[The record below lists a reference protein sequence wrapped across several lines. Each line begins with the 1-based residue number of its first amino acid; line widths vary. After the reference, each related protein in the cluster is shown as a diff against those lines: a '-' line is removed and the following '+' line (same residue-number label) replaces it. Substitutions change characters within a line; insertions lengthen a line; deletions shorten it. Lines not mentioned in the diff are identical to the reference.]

1 MWNLSRKGAA
11 EKLKMLLIKKQLPTR
26 RMRASGGISSCT
38 FPNRRSY
45 NYANVTISLQNRSP
59 GLCYFSTKAK
69 DPFARRPNKVCDPYG
84 QGGKPLSSSDAK
96 QQLSILEPGWKLV
109 VDNDGTI
116 MEKTEFKESKL
127 GEVIP
132 KAVQK
137 EFYHENY
144 LDASRF
150 VSIIASVAHMNNHY
164 PSISIERR
172 LMKQEKAWRVVSTVT
187 CSTETLGGLSFN
199 DFHIAMLIDV
209 EVSREATQKLLL
221 DESDSYKKHV

>member
-1 MWNLSRKGAA
+1 M
-11 EKLKMLLIKKQLPTR
+11 
-26 RMRASGGISSCT
+26 
-38 FPNRRSY
+38 
-45 NYANVTISLQNRSP
+45 
-59 GLCYFSTKAK
+59 
-69 DPFARRPNKVCDPYG
+69 CDPYG

-96 QQLSILEPGWKLV
+96 QQLSILEPGWILV
-109 VDNDGTI
+109 VDNDNVLHEN
-116 MEKTEFKESKL
+116 MENQESKL

-164 PSISIERR
+164 PAISIERR
-172 LMKQEKAWRVVSTVT
+172 LMKREKSWRVVSTVT
-187 CSTETLGGLSFN
+187 CNTETLGGLSFN

-209 EVSREATQKLLL
+209 EVSREAAQKLLL
-221 DESDSYKKHV
+221 NESDSYKKHI

>member
-26 RMRASGGISSCT
+26 RMRASAGISSCT
-38 FPNRRSY
+38 FHNRFSYYYANDTISSQRRSP
-45 NYANVTISLQNRSP
+45 R
-59 GLCYFSTKAK
+59 LCFFSTKAK

-96 QQLSILEPGWKLV
+96 QQLSILEPGWTLV
-109 VDNDGTI
+109 VGNDEI
-116 MEKTEFKESKL
+116 LDENMESQESKPR
-127 GEVIP
+127 EFIP

-172 LMKQEKAWRVVSTVT
+172 LMKREKAWRVVSTVT

-209 EVSREATQKLLL
+209 EVSREATQKILL

>member
-116 MEKTEFKESKL
+116 MEKTESKESKL

>member
-1 MWNLSRKGAA
+1 MKS
-11 EKLKMLLIKKQLPTR
+11 Q
-26 RMRASGGISSCT
+26 
-38 FPNRRSY
+38 
-45 NYANVTISLQNRSP
+45 
-59 GLCYFSTKAK
+59 
-69 DPFARRPNKVCDPYG
+69 
-84 QGGKPLSSSDAK
+84 
-96 QQLSILEPGWKLV
+96 
-109 VDNDGTI
+109 
-116 MEKTEFKESKL
+116 ESKL

-150 VSIIASVAHMNNHY
+150 VFIIASVAHMNNHY

-172 LMKQEKAWRVVSTVT
+172 LMKREKAWRVVSTVT

-209 EVSREATQKLLL
+209 EVSREATQKILL

>member
-26 RMRASGGISSCT
+26 RMRASEGISSCT

>member
-1 MWNLSRKGAA
+1 MWTLSRKGAA
-11 EKLKMLLIKKQLPTR
+11 ENLKMLLIKKQLPTR
-26 RMRASGGISSCT
+26 RMRASAGISSCT
-38 FPNRRSY
+38 FPNRCSY

-96 QQLSILEPGWKLV
+96 QQLSILEPGWILV
-109 VDNDGTI
+109 VDNDGII
-116 MEKTEFKESKL
+116 MEKAESKESKPR
-127 GEVIP
+127 EFIP

-164 PSISIERR
+164 PTISIERR
-172 LMKQEKAWRVVSTVT
+172 LMKREKAWRVVSTVT

-221 DESDSYKKHV
+221 NESDSYKKHV

>member
-1 MWNLSRKGAA
+1 MWNISRKGAA
-11 EKLKMLLIKKQLPTR
+11 DNLKMLLIKKQLPTR
-26 RMRASGGISSCT
+26 RMRASAGRSSCT
-38 FPNRRSY
+38 CPNRGSY
-45 NYANVTISLQNRSP
+45 NYANGTISLQSRCP
-59 GLCYFSTKAK
+59 RLRYFSTKAK

-84 QGGKPLSSSDAK
+84 QGGKPLSSSDAN
-96 QQLSILEPGWKLV
+96 QQLSILEPGWILV
-109 VDNDGTI
+109 EGNDDVLNENI
-116 MEKTEFKESKL
+116 ENQESKL

-164 PSISIERR
+164 PTISIERR
-172 LMKQEKAWRVVSTVT
+172 LMKREKAWRVVSTVT
-187 CSTETLGGLSFN
+187 CNTETLGGLSFN

-221 DESDSYKKHV
+221 NETDSYKKHI